1 MNHDIAMLSSIGTM
15 AETQLSLLP
24 VHPVLT
30 QGRQGKLADLKEAA
44 HEFEAYFISHLLK
57 VMRETVPKGALENK
71 GGAYFYSF
79 YDQEISRLA
88 SEAGGIGLAR
98 MIYEYTE
105 RNASSLKFSE
115 PVADTIVDKDHR
127 PSSLRLPE

>member
-79 YDQEISRLA
+79 YDQEIGRLA
-88 SEAGGIGLAR
+88 SEAGGIGLAK
-98 MIYEYTE
+98 MIHEYTE
-105 RNASSLKFSE
+105 SHAHSLKFSE
-115 PVADTIVDKDHR
+115 PIADTIVDKNHR
-127 PSSLRLPE
+127 PSG